1 MNYKNIFMTIKS
13 IMLRLIVTL
22 ILLRVI
28 IFIFSNSA
36 QVGADQAI
44 RSQGVTEIYQ
54 KIAEQV
60 GFLPQ
65 LTNYQIRKL
74 AHFTEY
80 ALEGF
85 VALIWLDLF
94 SRRYISHVSW
104 PVLFCVLTAMAD
116 ETLQLVV
123 SGRQSQILDVWID
136 TAGALTGIA
145 LSILVLLVLRLIWY
159 AVLNIISDVKERL
172 EIKKL
177 EAVK

>member
-1 MNYKNIFMTIKS
+1 
-13 IMLRLIVTL
+13 MLRLVVTL
-22 ILLRVI
+22 VLIRI
-28 IFIFSNSA
+28 IVFIFSNSA
-36 QVGADQAI
+36 QVGTVQSA

-54 KIAEQV
+54 QIAEQV
-60 GFLPQ
+60 QFLPQ

-80 ALEGF
+80 AIEGF

-104 PVLFCVLTAMAD
+104 PILFCVLTAMAD
-116 ETLQLVV
+116 ETLQLIV
-123 SGRQSQILDVWID
+123 SGRSSQVLDVWID

-145 LSILVLLVLRLIWY
+145 ASIITLLILRLIWY
-159 AVLNIISDVKERL
+159 QLLNLMNDLRERS

-177 EAVK
+177 EAEN

>member
-1 MNYKNIFMTIKS
+1 MAIKS
-13 IMLRLIVTL
+13 IIIRLIVTL

-28 IFIFSNSA
+28 VFIFSNSA
-36 QVGADQAI
+36 QVGADQAL

-54 KIAEQV
+54 EIAEQV

-94 SRRYISHVSW
+94 SRRYMSHVSW

-145 LSILVLLVLRLIWY
+145 LSILVMLVLRLIWY